1 MIGNEEMQRLPGES
15 TNAERVPIPK
25 VPGQGCFA
33 CGTANPIGLH
43 LNFYRSGNTVC
54 SDITLGKHYEGWQN
68 MAHGGII
75 STLVDEV
82 MSWAV
87 MYFKKSFFV
96 TRKMELKYIR
106 PVPIGVP
113 LTVKAKVT
121 DSSEP
126 PKVRAQGE
134 IRDEKGSLYVR
145 SSAEF
150 VLVPREGLTSVSDQA
165 KGEMISLFDRFE

>member
-1 MIGNEEMQRLPGES
+1 MKMDQDRIS
-15 TNAERVPIPK
+15 IPK
-25 VPGQGCFA
+25 VEGQGCFA

-43 LNFYRSGNTVC
+43 LSFYRNGNTVC
-54 SDITLGKHYEGWQN
+54 SDITLGKYHEGWQN
-68 MAHGGII
+68 IAHGGIT
-75 STLVDEV
+75 STLLDEV
-82 MSWAV
+82 MSWTV

-96 TRKMELKYIR
+96 TRKMDLKYIR

-113 LTVKAKVT
+113 LTVKAKLT

-145 SSAEF
+145 STAEF
-150 VLVPREGLTSVSDQA
+150 VLVSREGLSSVPEKA
-165 KGEMISLFDRFE
+165 KEDMVTLFGEFE